1 MSKASH
7 VALTAAAWICWF
19 LDFAGW
25 AILLGG
31 LSGMQQVCR
40 STAGDHTMGSVRFC
54 FSMPTSC
61 RTTSLP
67 NHPLSYCYTYFA
79 STCCLQ
85 ACGGTRV
92 TSILSGGSAGYNGA
106 ISCDVFF
113 SYTWW
118 IWAYGLFIVV
128 LTPAIMGSGA
138 LARFRPGLITLL
150 TIAAMQAMQVANTYL
165 YFNQLP
171 ETSSGGFAARYQTTV
186 AGGIIKAIALL
197 LLIAILGVRDE
208 ETTLYE
214 TSKQE
219 KRSKRGAEPPSGP
232 PVSTNPLEPEED
244 DRRVTATPATTAS
257 PV

>member
-1 MSKASH
+1 VEINRPSSY
-7 VALTAAAWICWF
+7 VADFVIC
-19 LDFAGW
+19 LD
-25 AILLGG
+25 
-31 LSGMQQVCR
+31 LS
-40 STAGDHTMGSVRFC
+40 
-54 FSMPTSC
+54 
-61 RTTSLP
+61 
-67 NHPLSYCYTYFA
+67 
-79 STCCLQ
+79 LQ

-92 TSILSGGSAGYNGA
+92 TSILSGGSAGYNGS

-118 IWAYGLFIVV
+118 IWAYGLFMVV

-138 LARFRPGLITLL
+138 LSRFRPGLITLL

-214 TSKQE
+214 TSAKQG
-219 KRSKRGAEPPSGP
+219 KQSKRGTEPPSGP
-232 PVSTNPLEPEED
+232 PVSTNPLEPEEGD
-244 DRRVTATPATTAS
+244 QRVTVTPATTTS